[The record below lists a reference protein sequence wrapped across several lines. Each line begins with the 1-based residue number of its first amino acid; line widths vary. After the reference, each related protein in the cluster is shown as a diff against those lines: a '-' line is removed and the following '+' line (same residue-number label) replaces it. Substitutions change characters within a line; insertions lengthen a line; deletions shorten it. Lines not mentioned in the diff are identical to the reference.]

1 MAVEVVSACYLNV
14 LMLVIQQHDLDTDGL
29 NVAMSLQTSVM
40 WFGTMLLTPGC
51 GCVLVVTSITKI
63 SQQPDCFSSLPL
75 FKSVRAVVSYL
86 IRPTHLLRVV
96 FSGSSSA
103 AW

>member
-1 MAVEVVSACYLNV
+1 MTVEVVSACYLNV

-29 NVAMSLQTSVM
+29 NVATSLQTNVM

-63 SQQPDCFSSLPL
+63 PSSLTVLVRFL
-75 FKSVRAVVSYL
+75 FSRVSAPSFHTLSDRL
-86 IRPTHLLRVV
+86 IY
-96 FSGSSSA
+96 
-103 AW
+103 

>member
-1 MAVEVVSACYLNV
+1 MEYVVVFRNQCHVVWYDVADTRVWVHSCRYL
-14 LMLVIQQHDLDTDGL
+14 
-29 NVAMSLQTSVM
+29 SE
-40 WFGTMLLTPGC
+40 
-51 GCVLVVTSITKI
+51 I
-63 SQQPDCFSSLPL
+63 SQQPDCFSLL
-75 FKSVRAVVSYL
+75 RLLKNVRAVVSYL